1 MNARLMLAAGMLS
14 LPWSAGLQAQTL
26 PEAASKI
33 VKGYE
38 KEVEDLKYK
47 LEQDLKLA
55 REKMLASLEK
65 LAKDLEKNGKAADAR
80 RVRAQIDV
88 LKKGPMIVNAQ
99 PDPGSL
105 TGYRGRN
112 GQVFYFRVT
121 GTTTGSIYGTD
132 IYTDDSSLAT
142 AAVHAGVLTSGQTGV
157 VKVTILAGQQAYP
170 SSTRNGI
177 TSSRW
182 DQWHG
187 SFKVE
192 RP

>member
-65 LAKDLEKNGKAADAR
+65 LAKDLEKSGKAADAR
-80 RVRAQIDV
+80 RVRTQIDV